1 YQDDWTLNIT
11 SQHNALLQPR
21 TSVIIPRN
29 TLIKFNT
36 SIFFILIKKVATS
49 SHVRMDSYGPSILAA
64 TILFLVLG
72 VVFVSLRY
80 YTRVVIRKT
89 IGHDDF
95 LILFALG
102 LYIIMASLLF
112 VGVQRGI
119 GQHKK
124 GMDMEDIV
132 QSSKVTILHLKSYN
146 KLTDIQ
152 YVWFTVL
159 VYISV
164 VTAVKASYAT
174 CLLRLTE
181 ASPCA
186 YALWAGLA
194 VNIILCFIAS
204 LYLIFNC
211 QPISYAW
218 RQADPAV
225 DGYCNYDSADVLG
238 YAWAGLS
245 IALYL
250 LFTLIPA
257 VLVWDMQMHIKTK
270 AFVVTVLGLGLLA
283 GVACAVRIGVF
294 AVDLDYTDPLYTISS
309 MLIWSVVEA
318 GLGIVASCIATL
330 RPLLR
335 HYNVQGLDETEP
347 DGEAAGHEHGSH
359 RAYKMSTVS
368 QILNKFTGH
377 GAHTVTVIHQGSRAT
392 IPVNGQ
398 IKERKTFVI
407 STLQRSSADM
417 RHEREMQGVAGKVP
431 EPDDVNTGGW

>member
-1 YQDDWTLNIT
+1 M
-11 SQHNALLQPR
+11 
-21 TSVIIPRN
+21 
-29 TLIKFNT
+29 
-36 SIFFILIKKVATS
+36 
-49 SHVRMDSYGPSILAA
+49 RMESYGPSILAT

-72 VVFVSLRY
+72 VVVVSLRY

-102 LYIIMASLLF
+102 LYIVMASLLI

-124 GMDMEDIV
+124 GMDTDDIV
-132 QSSKVTILHLKSYN
+132 ESSK
-146 KLTDIQ
+146 
-152 YVWFTVL
+152 YVWLTVL
-159 VYISV
+159 IYINV

-174 CLLRLTE
+174 CLLRLTV

-194 VNIILCFIAS
+194 INVILCFIAS
-204 LYLIFNC
+204 FYLIFNC

-218 RQADPAV
+218 MQGDSTV
-225 DGYCNYDSADVLG
+225 DGYCNYDSADSLG

-245 IALYL
+245 LGLYL
-250 LFTLIPA
+250 LFTLIPVA
-257 VLVWDMQMHIKTK
+257 LVWDMQMHIKTK
-270 AFVVTVLGLGLLA
+270 TFVVTVLGLGLFA

-294 AVDLDYTDPLYTISS
+294 AVDLDYTDPLYSIAP

-335 HYNVQGLDETEP
+335 HYNIQGLEEIELEGE
-347 DGEAAGHEHGSH
+347 DGREQGVH

-377 GAHTVTVIHQGSRAT
+377 GAHTVTVVHQGSQVT
-392 IPVNGQ
+392 IPTIGQ
-398 IKERKTFVI
+398 INQRKTFNI

-417 RHEREMQGVAGKVP
+417 EHDREMQGTAGKVP

>member
-1 YQDDWTLNIT
+1 
-11 SQHNALLQPR
+11 
-21 TSVIIPRN
+21 
-29 TLIKFNT
+29 
-36 SIFFILIKKVATS
+36 
-49 SHVRMDSYGPSILAA
+49 MDSYGPSILAT

-72 VVFVSLRY
+72 VIVVSLRY
-80 YTRVVIRKT
+80 YTRVIIRKT

-102 LYIIMASLLF
+102 LYIVMASLLF

-124 GMDMEDIV
+124 GLGTDEIV
-132 QSSKVTILHLKSYN
+132 QSSK
-146 KLTDIQ
+146 

-159 VYISV
+159 IYINA

-181 ASPCA
+181 ASLCA
-186 YALWAGLA
+186 YSLWAGLA
-194 VNIILCFIAS
+194 INVILCFIAS
-204 LYLIFNC
+204 FYLIFNC

-218 RQADPAV
+218 TQGDTTV
-225 DGYCNYDSADVLG
+225 DGYCNYDSADALG

-250 LFTLIPA
+250 LFTLIPVA
-257 VLVWDMQMHIKTK
+257 LVWDMQMHTKTK
-270 AFVVTVLGLGLLA
+270 TFVVTVLGLGLFA
-283 GVACAVRIGVF
+283 GIACAVRIGVF
-294 AVDLDYTDPLYTISS
+294 AVDLDYADPLYSISP

-335 HYNVQGLDETEP
+335 HFNIQGLDETEP
-347 DGEAAGHEHGSH
+347 DGGGDGREHGHH

-377 GAHTVTVIHQGSRAT
+377 GAHTVTVIHQGSQAT
-392 IPVNGQ
+392 IPSNGQ
-398 IKERKTFVI
+398 ITERKTFNI

-417 RHEREMQGVAGKVP
+417 QYDRERQGVAGKAP